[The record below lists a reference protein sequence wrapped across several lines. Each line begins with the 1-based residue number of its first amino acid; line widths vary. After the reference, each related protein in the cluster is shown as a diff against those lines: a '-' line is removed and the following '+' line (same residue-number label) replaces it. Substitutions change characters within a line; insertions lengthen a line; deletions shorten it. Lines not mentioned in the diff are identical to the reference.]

1 MRSQDQE
8 TADKYSAV
16 CFQAAA
22 IYGVMIVLSGAAAPV
37 SKPCLSSGFSLT
49 VLFSWLLAQR
59 LQAAGQRTEEEGDAC
74 PHRAPH
80 AFSRAAAHRVCTGVA
95 PAWRKSSSVNQSR
108 AAPCRAVRHAILM
121 LSSLCVLHPLARAS
135 KQRRRVFISARPAA
149 ARWPASAA
157 ASPSPQNR
165 HATSPD

>member
-59 LQAAGQRTEEEGDAC
+59 LQAAGQRTEEEGEAC
-74 PHRAPH
+74 PHRAP
-80 AFSRAAAHRVCTGVA
+80 AHTACVFPCCRSPRLHRSCAGLAEEQLSKPVTCYTL
-95 PAWRKSSSVNQSR
+95 
-108 AAPCRAVRHAILM
+108 PCRAPRNTQA
-121 LSSLCVLHPLARAS
+121 LSSFSTRLHALQS
-135 KQRRRVFISARPAA
+135 KGDARVFILARSAA

-157 ASPSPQNR
+157 A
-165 HATSPD
+165 